1 MCDCFFISQYC
12 RSCLMLK
19 LVSTI
24 SLITNSNNFKLSQNF
39 YAQCVRVTRDEGL
52 KVREA
57 RANYQSRAVQNTFCS
72 FPVQFANFSHLIL
85 IILVITHLYP
95 FLNIK
100 PDKGIPSGGIL
111 LPLSSTG
118 SKPSKRSL
126 PAITLDIL
134 LIL

>member
-1 MCDCFFISQYC
+1 
-12 RSCLMLK
+12 MLK

-24 SLITNSNNFKLSQNF
+24 SLITNSNSFKLPQNF
-39 YAQCVRVTRDEGL
+39 YAECVRVTRDEGL

-57 RANYQSRAVQNTFCS
+57 RANCELRALQNTFCS
-72 FPVQFANFSHLIL
+72 FPGQFANFSHLIL
-85 IILVITHLYP
+85 VILVITHFYP

-100 PDKGIPSGGIL
+100 PDKGIPSGGTL

-118 SKPSKRSL
+118 SKPSKGTL